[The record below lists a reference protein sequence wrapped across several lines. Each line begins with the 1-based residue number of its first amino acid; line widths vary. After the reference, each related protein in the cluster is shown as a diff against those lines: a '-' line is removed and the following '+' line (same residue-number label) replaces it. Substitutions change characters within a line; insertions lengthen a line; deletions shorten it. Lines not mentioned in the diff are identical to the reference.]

1 MWRTYTPDK
10 KIIYRITGLKKEIII
25 TRDGSETLY
34 LPEFNE
40 TYHSKFGAIHEAYHV
55 FIENG
60 LGLFKNQPVSILE
73 MGFGTGLNTFIT
85 YIESNRES
93 QNIHY
98 TSIDAY
104 PLDFEEAVKMNYGQ
118 LLEDGKEYAAFNKI
132 HSCGWEIENKLSD
145 TFILVKK
152 LQFFDTI
159 NIEAAFDIIYFDAFS
174 YRVQPELW
182 SLEMFRKMYRA
193 LKQNGVL
200 VTYAC
205 RNVIKKAMLE
215 AGFSIEVLPGSLGRR
230 EMLRA
235 VKS

>member
-1 MWRTYTPDK
+1 M
-10 KIIYRITGLKKEIII
+10 KKEII
-25 TRDGSETLY
+25 TTSDGSETLY
-34 LPEFNE
+34 LPEFDE
-40 TYHSKFGAIHEAYHV
+40 TYHSKFGAIREAYHV

-60 LGLFKNQPVSILE
+60 LGLFKNRPVSILE

-93 QNIHY
+93 QKIHY

-104 PLDFEEAVKMNYGQ
+104 PLLFDEAVKMNYGQ
-118 LLEDGKEYAAFNKI
+118 LLKDGKEYSAFNKI

-145 TFILVKK
+145 NFILIKK
-152 LQFFDTI
+152 QQFFDTI
-159 NIEAAFDIIYFDAFS
+159 NIESAFDLIYFDAFS

-182 SLEMFRKMYRA
+182 SLEMFKKMYLT
-193 LKQNGVL
+193 LKPNGVL

-205 RNVIKKAMLE
+205 RKIIKNAMLG
-215 AGFSIEVLPGSLGRR
+215 AGFNIEVLPGPLGRR

-235 VKS
+235 IKS